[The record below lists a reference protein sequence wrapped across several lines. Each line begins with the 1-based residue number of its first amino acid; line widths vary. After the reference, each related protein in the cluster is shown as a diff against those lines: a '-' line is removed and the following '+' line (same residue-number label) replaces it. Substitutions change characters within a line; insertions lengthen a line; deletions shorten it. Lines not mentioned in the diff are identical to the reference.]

1 MRLALYDACFGN
13 YKHYNWACF
22 RPALSPSIPVWLV
35 TRALT
40 RHNTALLF
48 DHLWFLLMLFPK
60 RLIELFSIFVF
71 SILQDS
77 HFWQNKS
84 KIDKSTTTV
93 TKFKKRLKIQL
104 SFRPKSSVYLP
115 RVIYY
120 VENQPTMAKNSWI
133 HRHLHTDQN

>member
-1 MRLALYDACFGN
+1 MMHVLETINIIIGRASGLPCPL
-13 YKHYNWACF
+13 
-22 RPALSPSIPVWLV
+22 LSLSDWW
-35 TRALT
+35 RALT
-40 RHNTALLF
+40 RHNTALLL